1 MELTLKING
10 KDTVFKQDKVTFRT
24 IQKALDYQDLIIQNN
39 QALQALAS
47 ASIDDEIEYDDY
59 EQDPKKDLDQASDL
73 IVSYFDGQFTYD
85 EFLEGA
91 YFESVHELYG
101 IAHLIMLEI
110 LTTKETEVDTK
121 KTSRQ
126 RKK

>member
-10 KDTVFKQDKVTFRT
+10 KETVFKQDKVTFRT

-121 KTSRQ
+121 KTGRQ

>member
-110 LTTKETEVDTK
+110 LTVKETEVDTK
-121 KTSRQ
+121 KTGRQ

>member
-39 QALQALAS
+39 RSMQALAS
-47 ASIDDEIEYDDY
+47 IGIDDEIEYDDY

>member
-1 MELTLKING
+1 MELTLKVNG
-10 KDTVFKQDKVTFRT
+10 KDTVFKQEKVTFRT

-39 QALQALAS
+39 RAMQALANIG
-47 ASIDDEIEYDDY
+47 IDDEIEYDDY

-101 IAHLIMLEI
+101 VAHLIMLEI
-110 LTTKETEVDTK
+110 LTAKETEVDTK
-121 KTSRQ
+121 KTGRQ

>member
-121 KTSRQ
+121 KTGRQ

>member
-47 ASIDDEIEYDDY
+47 VGIDDEIEYDDY

>member
-39 QALQALAS
+39 RAMQALAS
-47 ASIDDEIEYDDY
+47 IGIDDEIEYDDY

-121 KTSRQ
+121 KTGRQ

>member
-1 MELTLKING
+1 M
-10 KDTVFKQDKVTFRT
+10 
-24 IQKALDYQDLIIQNN
+24 
-39 QALQALAS
+39 AS
-47 ASIDDEIEYDDY
+47 VGIDDEIEYDDY

-121 KTSRQ
+121 KTGRQ